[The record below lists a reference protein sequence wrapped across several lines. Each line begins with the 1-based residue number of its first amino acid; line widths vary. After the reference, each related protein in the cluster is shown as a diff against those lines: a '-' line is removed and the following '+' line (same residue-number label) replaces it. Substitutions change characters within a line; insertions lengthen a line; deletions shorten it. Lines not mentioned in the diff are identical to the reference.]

1 MENNVDENNVDE
13 NNVDENNVD
22 ENNVD
27 NTEKV
32 LILPLNADSKKITQ
46 TLSNDTALKI
56 LELLAQQ
63 PMSATAISEELD
75 LALTTIKYNLDA
87 LIESDL
93 IKVNKTKWSKKGR
106 EIKIYEPVQK
116 LIVVVPGGGKSDKS
130 SIISMLQK
138 YLGMI
143 GAAVFAS
150 FGIEYLAK
158 LTGSSMGLRSS
169 PDMAESGRMV
179 EAMAVA
185 EEAEEVAVMQVNDTL
200 YESAP
205 VADAM
210 VNDTVRIVEEA
221 AMEMTPEPLPA
232 ATPVEM
238 AAKSMEPV
246 ALDTIN
252 QGLATHIGLWF
263 FLGCM
268 FIIMF
273 LLIRELYYRKKSI

>member
-1 MENNVDENNVDE
+1 MENNVDENND
-13 NNVDENNVD
+13 
-22 ENNVD
+22 D

-32 LILPLNADSKKITQ
+32 LILPLNSDSKKITQ

-63 PMSATAISEELD
+63 PMSTTAISEELD

-130 SIISMLQK
+130 SIIGMLQK

-143 GAAVFAS
+143 GAAIFAS

-158 LTGSSMGLRSS
+158 LTGSSTNMQAA

-185 EEAEEVAVMQVNDTL
+185 EEAEEVAVMQLNDSL

-205 VADAM
+205 VAEAL
-210 VNDTVRIVEEA
+210 VNDTAQIVEEA
-221 AMEMTPEPLPA
+221 AMDAAPMLADAPAEMD
-232 ATPVEM
+232 M

-246 ALDTIN
+246 VAETIN
-252 QGLATHIGLWF
+252 QGLTSHIGLWF
-263 FLGCM
+263 FFGCM

-273 LLIRELYYRKKSI
+273 LLIRELYYRKKINMR

>member
-1 MENNVDENNVDE
+1 MENNENN
-13 NNVDENNVD
+13 
-22 ENNVD
+22 

-32 LILPLNADSKKITQ
+32 LILPLSEDSKKITQ
-46 TLSNDTALKI
+46 TLSNSTALKI

-63 PMSATAISEELD
+63 PMSATAISEELN

-169 PDMAESGRMV
+169 PDAGVPGRMDESMTITGDV
-179 EAMAVA
+179 QDAAL
-185 EEAEEVAVMQVNDTL
+185 MQVNDTL

-205 VADAM
+205 FADAT
-210 VNDTVRIVEEA
+210 VNETLRIVEEVVEETA
-221 AMEMTPEPLPA
+221 VEVTTESLPTVA
-232 ATPVEM
+232 PVEM
-238 AAKSMEPV
+238 AAKGMEPV
-246 ALDTIN
+246 ATGATEAIN

-268 FIIMF
+268 FVILL

>member
-1 MENNVDENNVDE
+1 
-13 NNVDENNVD
+13 
-22 ENNVD
+22 
-27 NTEKV
+27 
-32 LILPLNADSKKITQ
+32 
-46 TLSNDTALKI
+46 
-56 LELLAQQ
+56 
-63 PMSATAISEELD
+63 MSATAISEELD
-75 LALTTIKYNLDA
+75 LALTTIKYNLDS

-116 LIVVVPGGGKSDKS
+116 LIVVVPGGGKTDKS

-143 GAAVFAS
+143 GAAIFAS

-158 LTGSSMGLRSS
+158 LAGSNIGLRSS
-169 PDMAESGRMV
+169 WDAGVPGRMD
-179 EAMAVA
+179 ESIAIFADTT
-185 EEAEEVAVMQVNDTL
+185 VNDTL

-205 VADAM
+205 FADTT
-210 VNDTVRIVEEA
+210 VNETSRIVEEVIEQA
-221 AMEMTPEPLPA
+221 AVEQAAVEQAAVEVATESLPMAAPAEMAE
-232 ATPVEM
+232 PVEM

-252 QGLATHIGLWF
+252 QGMASHIGLWF
-263 FLGCM
+263 FFGCM
-268 FIIMF
+268 FVILL

>member
-1 MENNVDENNVDE
+1 MENNDNNI
-13 NNVDENNVD
+13 NNNGNGNHD
-22 ENNVD
+22 D

-32 LILPLNADSKKITQ
+32 LILPLNSDSKKITQ

-56 LELLAQQ
+56 LKLLAQQ
-63 PMSATAISEELD
+63 PMSATAVAEELD

-93 IKVNKTKWSKKGR
+93 IKVNKTRWSKKGR

-116 LIVVVPGGGKSDKS
+116 MIVVMPGGGKADKA

-138 YLGMI
+138 YLSMI
-143 GAAVFAS
+143 GAAIFAS
-150 FGIEYLAK
+150 FGIEYLSK
-158 LTGSSMGLRSS
+158 FTGSSMDMQAV

-179 EAMAVA
+179 EAMSVA
-185 EEAEEVAVMQVNDTL
+185 EEAEEVALMSVNETL

-205 VADAM
+205 VAEAM
-210 VNDTVRIVEEA
+210 MNDTVQIVEEA
-221 AMEMTPEPLPA
+221 AMDTAPMLAEAPAEMDI
-232 ATPVEM
+232 V
-238 AAKSMEPV
+238 AKSMEPV
-246 ALDTIN
+246 AAGATEAIN

-268 FIIMF
+268 FVILL

>member
-1 MENNVDENNVDE
+1 MEINDNNTNN
-13 NNVDENNVD
+13 NNNTNHD
-22 ENNVD
+22 D

-63 PMSATAISEELD
+63 PMSATAVSEELD

-143 GAAVFAS
+143 GAAIFAS

-158 LTGSSMGLRSS
+158 LTGSSIGFRSVPEAGVS
-169 PDMAESGRMV
+169 DRMV
-179 EAMAVA
+179 ESVA
-185 EEAEEVAVMQVNDTL
+185 IAGDVPEVAVMQLNDSL
-200 YESAP
+200 SAP

-210 VNDTVRIVEEA
+210 VNDTVRVVEEVVEEA
-221 AMEMTPEPLPA
+221 AVEVATESLPTVA
-232 ATPVEM
+232 PVEM

-246 ALDTIN
+246 ALDAIN
-252 QGLATHIGLWF
+252 QGLASHIGLWF
-263 FLGCM
+263 FFGCM
-268 FIIMF
+268 FVILF

>member
-1 MENNVDENNVDE
+1 MENNVDENND
-13 NNVDENNVD
+13 
-22 ENNVD
+22 D

-158 LTGSSMGLRSS
+158 LTGSSMGFQAV

-185 EEAEEVAVMQVNDTL
+185 EEAEEVAVMQLNDSL

-210 VNDTVRIVEEA
+210 VNDTARIVEEVVEEAVVEVTTESLPTA
-221 AMEMTPEPLPA
+221 APVEM
-232 ATPVEM
+232 EM
-238 AAKSMEPV
+238 AAKGMEPV

-252 QGLATHIGLWF
+252 QGLASHIGLWF
-263 FLGCM
+263 FFGCM

>member
-1 MENNVDENNVDE
+1 MENNDNNI
-13 NNVDENNVD
+13 NNNGNGNHD
-22 ENNVD
+22 D

-32 LILPLNADSKKITQ
+32 LILPLNSDSKKITQ

-56 LELLAQQ
+56 LKLLAQQ
-63 PMSATAISEELD
+63 PMSATAVAEELD

-93 IKVNKTKWSKKGR
+93 IKVNKTRWSKKGR

-116 LIVVVPGGGKSDKS
+116 MIVVMPGGGKADKA

-138 YLGMI
+138 YLSMI
-143 GAAVFAS
+143 GAAIFAS
-150 FGIEYLAK
+150 FGIEYLSK
-158 LTGSSMGLRSS
+158 FTGSSMDMQAV

-179 EAMAVA
+179 EAMSVA
-185 EEAEEVAVMQVNDTL
+185 EEAEEVALMSVNETL

-205 VADAM
+205 VAEAM
-210 VNDTVRIVEEA
+210 MNDTAQIVEEA
-221 AMEMTPEPLPA
+221 VMDAAPMLADAPAEMDI
-232 ATPVEM
+232 

-246 ALDTIN
+246 ATGATEAIN

-268 FIIMF
+268 FVILL

>member
-1 MENNVDENNVDE
+1 M
-13 NNVDENNVD
+13 ENNVD

-185 EEAEEVAVMQVNDTL
+185 EEAEEVAVMQLNDTL

-232 ATPVEM
+232 AAPVEM

-246 ALDTIN
+246 ATGATEAIN

>member
-1 MENNVDENNVDE
+1 MENNDNNI
-13 NNVDENNVD
+13 NNNGNGNHD
-22 ENNVD
+22 D

-32 LILPLNADSKKITQ
+32 LILPLNSDSKKITQ

-56 LELLAQQ
+56 LKLLAQQ
-63 PMSATAISEELD
+63 PMSATAVAEELD

-93 IKVNKTKWSKKGR
+93 IKVNKTRWSKKGR

-116 LIVVVPGGGKSDKS
+116 MIVVMPGGGKADKA

-138 YLGMI
+138 YLSMI
-143 GAAVFAS
+143 GAAIFAS
-150 FGIEYLAK
+150 FGIEYLSK
-158 LTGSSMGLRSS
+158 FTGSSMDMQAV

-179 EAMAVA
+179 EAMSVA
-185 EEAEEVAVMQVNDTL
+185 EEAEEVALMSVNETL

-205 VADAM
+205 VAEAM
-210 VNDTVRIVEEA
+210 MNDTVQIVEEGAMDA
-221 AMEMTPEPLPA
+221 APMLADAPAEMDI
-232 ATPVEM
+232 

-246 ALDTIN
+246 AAGATEAIN

-268 FIIMF
+268 FVILL

>member
-1 MENNVDENNVDE
+1 MENNVDENND
-13 NNVDENNVD
+13 
-22 ENNVD
+22 D

-116 LIVVVPGGGKSDKS
+116 MIVVMPGGGKTDKA

-138 YLGMI
+138 YLSMI
-143 GAAVFAS
+143 GAAIFAS

-158 LTGSSMGLRSS
+158 LTGSGMSFQAVPEAGVS
-169 PDMAESGRMV
+169 DRMV
-179 EAMAVA
+179 ESVA
-185 EEAEEVAVMQVNDTL
+185 IAEDVPEIALMSVNDSL

-205 VADAM
+205 VAEAM
-210 VNDTVRIVEEA
+210 MNDTVRVVEEA
-221 AMEMTPEPLPA
+221 AMDAAPMLAEAPAEMDI
-232 ATPVEM
+232 
-238 AAKSMEPV
+238 AAKGMEPV
-246 ALDTIN
+246 ATEVIN
-252 QGLATHIGLWF
+252 QGLASHIGLWF

-268 FIIMF
+268 FVILL